1 MIFVFDINDL
11 IKAAQRPSPY
21 EPGEELWNDPYI
33 SGMMLK
39 SHLSPETDAA
49 SFKPDKIKAIC
60 EYLPDALHLE
70 KGCSIADLGCGPGLY
85 CSELSKKGFQ
95 LTGFDMSENSI
106 RYAKEQDQTHRI
118 SYIQAN
124 YLAPFGFEQFDVAM
138 LIYEDFGV
146 MSFANRMKLLKNV
159 YNALKPG
166 GRFVL
171 DVSSLTAFEKRKKE
185 NTEKWYA
192 ADAGFWRPHRHF
204 VLEKDFI
211 YPDISAMCNLVA
223 VFDTELK
230 IYRIYQ
236 TFYSPES
243 ISSELEKGGFCVQS
257 ILSNLWGEEYAA
269 GSPVIGI
276 ICTKA

>member
-1 MIFVFDINDL
+1 MFDINDL
-11 IKAAQRPSPY
+11 VKTAQRPLPY

-39 SHLSPETDAA
+39 SHLSPDTDAA

-60 EYLPDALHLE
+60 EYLPDALHLK
-70 KGCSIADLGCGPGLY
+70 KGCSIVDLGCGPGLY
-85 CSELSKKGFQ
+85 CSELAKMGFQ

-106 RYAKEQDQTHRI
+106 RYAKEQDEKHRI
-118 SYIQAN
+118 SFIQAN
-124 YLAPFGFEQFDVAM
+124 YFAPFGFEQFDVAM
-138 LIYEDFGV
+138 LIYEDYGV
-146 MSFANRMKLLKNV
+146 MSLANRTKLLKNV

-166 GRFVL
+166 GQFVL
-171 DVSSLTAFEKRKKE
+171 DVSSLTAFKNRRKAII
-185 NTEKWYA
+185 EKWYA
-192 ADAGFWRPHRHF
+192 SDAGFWRPHKHF
-204 VLEKDFI
+204 ILEKDFV

-243 ISSELEKGGFCVQS
+243 IRSELEKGGFCIQS
-257 ILSNLWGEEYAA
+257 ILSNLWGEKYTTD
-269 GSPVIGI
+269 SPVIGI